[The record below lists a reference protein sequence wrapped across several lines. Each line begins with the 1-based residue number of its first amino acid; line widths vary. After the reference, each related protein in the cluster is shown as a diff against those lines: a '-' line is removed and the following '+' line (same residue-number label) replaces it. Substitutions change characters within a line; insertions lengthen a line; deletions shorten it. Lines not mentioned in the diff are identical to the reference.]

1 MPIAATVSATAFTS
15 GYLAE
20 SIPRKLKT
28 GLLALG
34 EIPSGT
40 CEKIVLEF
48 ESGAGSKPIIPMFA
62 SKLKARQVEGM
73 ALQGHF

>member
-1 MPIAATVSATAFTS
+1 VITPS
-15 GYLAE
+15 GPFNVPV
-20 SIPRKLKT
+20 IT
-28 GLLALG
+28 
-34 EIPSGT
+34 PSGT